1 MNGKRVSVLLLADW
15 TVTTSSR
22 NRFPKWRR
30 CPFAT
35 QLEKEINSEN
45 TDGGDGEDETWFE
58 EVEKIVDQFLKI
70 YQIKVKG
77 KM

>member
-70 YQIKVKG
+70 YQIKVKR